1 VDEGRFQ
8 LSIYT
13 ALDRFLKATGVH
25 DANQSGSEKSHS
37 MSLASALR
45 PLGLALMALLPCAP
59 ALAGSETGLALKQT
73 IPLPEVDGR
82 IDHFAIDVK
91 GQRAF
96 LAALAKNTIE
106 VVDLKAGRLIKTLPN
121 FAKPQ
126 GVRFVP
132 ELNRLFVATGLDG
145 ALTTLDGSSLS
156 VLRTAHVSLGAD
168 AIGYDPRTRTLYVG
182 SGGGDANKETGDLTI
197 FSATTGEQIA
207 TLVTDAHAGGS
218 VAEIYGGHLYVLVPE
233 KAQVLVLDRKTRAQ
247 VAKWTVPEIQKNVAV
262 DLDEKGHR
270 LFLGVR
276 TPASIVV
283 LDSTSGAVIASIPTV
298 GTLDGLSYDRA
309 MRRIYTTGGE
319 GFIDVTQQVDADH
332 YERIARVPS
341 GPNARTSL
349 LVPQWHRL
357 YVAVPRDKDRSA
369 ELRAY
374 ETVP

>member
-1 VDEGRFQ
+1 
-8 LSIYT
+8 
-13 ALDRFLKATGVH
+13 
-25 DANQSGSEKSHS
+25 
-37 MSLASALR
+37 MSLARALR
-45 PLGLALMALLPCAP
+45 RLGIDLMVLLAYAP
-59 ALAGSETGLALKQT
+59 ASTGSETGLALKQT
-73 IPLPEVDGR
+73 IPLPDVDGR
-82 IDHFAIDVK
+82 IDHFAIDLN

-106 VVDLKAGRLIKTLPN
+106 VVDLKAGRVIKTLPG

-126 GVRFVP
+126 GVRLVP
-132 ELNRLFVATGLDG
+132 EFDRLFVATGLDG
-145 ALTTLDGSSLS
+145 ALTTLDGSTLS

-168 AIGYDPRTRTLYVG
+168 AIGYDPRTKYLYVG
-182 SGGGDANKETGDLTI
+182 SGGGDANKETGDLTV
-197 FSATTGEQIA
+197 FSAETGEQIA
-207 TLVTDAHAGGS
+207 ALVTDAHAGGS
-218 VAEIYGGHLYVLVPE
+218 VVENNGEHLFVLVPD

-247 VAKWTVPEIQKNVAV
+247 VAKWTVPQIQKNVAV

-283 LDSTSGAVIASIPTV
+283 LDSTSGAVMASIPTV
-298 GTLDGLSYDRA
+298 GTLDGLAYDRA
-309 MRRIYTTGGE
+309 RRRIYTTGGE
-319 GFIDVTQQVDADH
+319 GFIDVTQQMDADH

-349 LVPQWHRL
+349 FVPEWHRL
-357 YVAVPRDKDRSA
+357 YVAVPRDKDRGA